1 MIVTNRWLSDLYF
14 VFGGF
19 NLAYAAYMAIGIPST
34 GSAGLINTIA
44 MFSQKHIVAAVFGLL
59 TSIGWILQFVGGG
72 ILYQR
77 VWHYKNGN
85 ADISFQEVSPAFR
98 GHIRWVQA
106 DGSP

>member
-1 MIVTNRWLSDLYF
+1 
-14 VFGGF
+14 
-19 NLAYAAYMAIGIPST
+19 MAIGIPST

-106 DGSP
+106 DGSPE